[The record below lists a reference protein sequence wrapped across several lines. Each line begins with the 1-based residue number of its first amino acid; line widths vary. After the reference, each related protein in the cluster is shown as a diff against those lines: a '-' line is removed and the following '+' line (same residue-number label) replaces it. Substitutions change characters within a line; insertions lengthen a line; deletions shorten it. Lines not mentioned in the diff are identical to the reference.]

1 MVTTPGKLLQVR
13 MEAAD
18 VERFALAAGARGMTQ
33 AQYLVALLE
42 LHAFAKVFAEKNP
55 ENALSCQLRALN
67 LETVVR

>member
-1 MVTTPGKLLQVR
+1 MVMAQKFLQVR
-13 MEAAD
+13 MDAAD

-42 LHAFAKVFAEKNP
+42 LHAFVKVFVEKNP
-55 ENALSCQLRALN
+55 ENALSFRLKALN